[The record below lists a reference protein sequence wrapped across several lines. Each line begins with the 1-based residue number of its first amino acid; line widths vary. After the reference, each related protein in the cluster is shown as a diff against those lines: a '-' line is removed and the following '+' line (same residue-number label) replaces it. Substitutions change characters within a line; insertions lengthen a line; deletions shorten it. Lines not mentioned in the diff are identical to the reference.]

1 MAGGLFDR
9 PFAFNMKCIVFSIIT
24 MALFLYKPVFKNQ
37 YYLYFI
43 LFIIFVISYVAMAW
57 YDYFFDCN
65 LVSLK
70 KGPTLGITQIF
81 KPDTQDKKPTK
92 MDIKMKNIVIYLS
105 HLFFI
110 VPLLIYISVYKKRIN
125 PMVYPLLGVLSI
137 FTAGYHGVA
146 LMVGSHN

>member
-9 PFAFNMKCIVFSIIT
+9 PFAFNMKCIVISIIT

-37 YYLYFI
+37 YYLYFT